1 VILKA
6 VFCGEVKRMDEKKKL
21 YVGSLS
27 FEVTEGDLSAL
38 FGEMGS
44 VESVN
49 IFKDLHSGQSKGF
62 AFVEMASEEEA
73 KKAMDKLNG
82 CSLKDRDMVVGEARP
97 RRNSRGLSK
106 QRQFDRF

>member
-1 VILKA
+1 
-6 VFCGEVKRMDEKKKL
+6 MDEKRKL

-27 FEVTEGDLSAL
+27 LEVTEGDLSKL
-38 FGEMGS
+38 FSEMGG

-82 CSLKDRDMVVGEARP
+82 YSLKDRDIVVNEAKP
-97 RRNSRGLSK
+97 RRYKRGLGK
-106 QRQFDRF
+106 QSRFNRF

>member
-1 VILKA
+1 L
-6 VFCGEVKRMDEKKKL
+6 DEKRKL

-27 FEVTEGDLSAL
+27 LGVTEGDLSEL
-38 FGEMGS
+38 FSEMGG

-82 CSLKDRDMVVGEARP
+82 YSLKDRDIVVNEAKP
-97 RRNSRGLSK
+97 RRYKRGLGK
-106 QRQFDRF
+106 QRQFNRF

>member
-1 VILKA
+1 L
-6 VFCGEVKRMDEKKKL
+6 DDKKKL

-27 FEVTEGDLSAL
+27 FAVTEGDLNEL
-38 FGEMGS
+38 FGKMGS

-82 CSLKDRDMVVGEARP
+82 CSLRDRDIVVKEARP
-97 RRNSRGLSK
+97 RRYRRGLSK
-106 QRQFDRF
+106 QGRFNRF